1 MMSPKQI
8 PPDDYISY
16 PEEEEIAQMSEI
28 TDEDIDAMDQKWQE
42 AWEQFGERS
51 PEAIKAFRL
60 AKRMRYRAMYLDRIR
75 GQNVQND

>member
-16 PEEEEIAQMSEI
+16 PEEEIAQMSEI
-28 TDEDIDAMDQKWQE
+28 TDEDIDAMDQKWQDALE
-42 AWEQFGERS
+42 EFGEGS
-51 PEAIKAFRL
+51 PEEIKAFRL
-60 AKRMRYRAMYLDRIR
+60 GKRMRYRAMYLDRIR